1 MIAYGPECSEEYYR
15 DSGHA
20 RDRPALRWYMR
31 LVRRYCG
38 VSPYLDFGCG
48 TGTCCGGWPPW
59 GGRGVRRVAVG
70 RRGRSCHR
78 SPGTV
83 VYERLADLPGRAF
96 GVVVA
101 VHVVLDD
108 DAVAT
113 ALDT

>member
-1 MIAYGPECSEEYYR
+1 
-15 DSGHA
+15 
-20 RDRPALRWYMR
+20 
-31 LVRRYCG
+31 
-38 VSPYLDFGCG
+38 
-48 TGTCCGGWPPW
+48 
-59 GGRGVRRVAVG
+59 
-70 RRGRSCHR
+70 
-78 SPGTV
+78 